1 MNGCLKL
8 ISASIPGQY
17 NQLFND
23 ELEKVIQRTHDPE
36 HRRVLESLR
45 QMDWIAYLAASIRKR
60 FRGEREVQERT
71 NDLVVILLMS
81 KLFRGFD
88 ERTSGPMDRRFKRSV
103 ANAIINMLEKER
115 NRKRFFPTASQEFQP
130 EIPARRT
137 SSEELIQDFRRLVKH
152 SLGEIGLGVLDARL
166 NGQEMRS
173 LVGNPEFG
181 SPTVSKLK
189 RIVRQ
194 IKSLA
199 KDFAGDDEGFL
210 RQVERAMGREAAAEG
225 QSAGAIFDETT
236 WTG

>member
-1 MNGCLKL
+1 
-8 ISASIPGQY
+8 
-17 NQLFND
+17 
-23 ELEKVIQRTHDPE
+23 
-36 HRRVLESLR
+36 
-45 QMDWIAYLAASIRKR
+45 
-60 FRGEREVQERT
+60 
-71 NDLVVILLMS
+71 
-81 KLFRGFD
+81 
-88 ERTSGPMDRRFKRSV
+88 
-103 ANAIINMLEKER
+103 MLEKER

-199 KDFAGDDEGFL
+199 KDFAGMTKAFCGKWSGRWEGRRPL
-210 RQVERAMGREAAAEG
+210 RVKVR
-225 QSAGAIFDETT
+225 SYFDETT